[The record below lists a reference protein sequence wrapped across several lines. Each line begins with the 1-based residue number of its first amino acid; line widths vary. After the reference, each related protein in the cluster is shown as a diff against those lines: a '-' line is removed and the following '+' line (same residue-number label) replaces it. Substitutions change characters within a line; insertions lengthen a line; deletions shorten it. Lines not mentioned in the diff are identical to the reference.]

1 VLGNRSMPADPL
13 VPVLAYPSV
22 PEAVDWL
29 VAAFGF
35 TRRWQAGDHRA
46 QLGVG
51 GGAVAVTSGAVPAG
65 ADHVMVRVE
74 DVTAHRERARAAGA
88 EVGEIGEHAY
98 GERQY
103 TATDHA
109 GRRWVFSQSVADVD
123 PRDWGA
129 TVGEGE

>member
-1 VLGNRSMPADPL
+1 VLSNRSMPADAV

-22 PEAVDWL
+22 PEAVDRL

-35 TRRWQAGDHRA
+35 TLRWRAGEHRA
-46 QLGVG
+46 QLGIG
-51 GGAVAVTSGAVPAG
+51 GGAVAITAGDVPAG
-65 ADHVMVRVE
+65 TPDHVMVRVE
-74 DVTAHRERARAAGA
+74 QLDAHRERARAARM
-88 EVGEIGEHAY
+88 EVGAVGEHRY

-109 GRRWVFSQSVADVD
+109 GRRWVFSESVADVD

-129 TVGEGE
+129 VLG